1 MATFVQP
8 SRGSLTRR
16 CIKPLLQFSVR
27 IFAVAL
33 FCLPALAAQEFD
45 QSRHV
50 VVVVWDGMRPDFI
63 SKQNTPALWKLSR
76 EGVTFRDH
84 HSVYPSATM
93 VNGTALV
100 TGIYP
105 GKNGII
111 ANHVYRPDIDPRHTI
126 DVELPPVVKKGDEL
140 SGGKYISVPTVAEL
154 LQRAGGRTVI
164 AATKTVGL
172 LLDRQTNLKDQ
183 LAKANRAASPLGEG
197 ERRKVRGSTARD
209 NEKAETLALPS
220 PLGRERRRNSE
231 SEIHSQPAN
240 NVTLVAGKT
249 LPSSALAVI
258 TAALGPFP
266 SGHVEQD
273 AWTTKALT
281 DVLWKD
287 GVPPLSILWL
297 GEPDLTQHESAP
309 GAPTALAA
317 IKASDENLAA
327 ILAALDQSRGGGTAR
342 TTDLFIVSDHG
353 FSTIERSVDL
363 RKILN
368 DAGFSAKTEFGNEP
382 KIGDIMLAGN
392 GGSVLF
398 YVVGHDEKVI
408 RRLVEFLQQSDFA
421 GVIFTKQPMDGT
433 FGLEQAMIHPPS
445 PRSGAAS
452 SDHAPD
458 VGMAFRWSDRKNQF
472 GVLGMI
478 DADWQRAAGKG
489 THATLSRFDMHNTLI
504 AAGPDF
510 RRGETDDLPT
520 GNTDLAPTILQIL
533 GIKSPQ
539 PVDGR
544 ILSEA
549 MASSHIDAPSR
560 NGGLLGRSSLGEG
573 GQSAEQVL
581 SRKPET
587 KTIEATKD
595 FSAGHWRQ
603 SLKISRVGST
613 IYLDEGNGGF
623 VANQGAAVSKPPN

>member
-1 MATFVQP
+1 MAIFVQP
-8 SRGSLTRR
+8 SYGSLTTRYVNR
-16 CIKPLLQFSVR
+16 LLQFSVR

-33 FCLPALAAQEFD
+33 FCVPALAARAFD

-50 VVVVWDGMRPDFI
+50 VVVVWDGMRPDFV
-63 SKQNTPALWKLSR
+63 SEQNTPALWKLSR
-76 EGVTFRDH
+76 EGVTFRNH

-100 TGIYP
+100 TGVYP
-105 GKNGII
+105 GKNGIV
-111 ANHVYRPDIDPRHTI
+111 ANHVYRPDIDPHHTI

-140 SGGKYISVPTVAEL
+140 SGGKYISVPTIAEIVE
-154 LQRAGGRTVI
+154 RAGGRTVI

-183 LAKANRAASPLGEG
+183 LGKANRAASPLGEG
-197 ERRKVRGSTARD
+197 ERMARRAVAERRREVRGSDTPD
-209 NEKAETLALPS
+209 NEKAETLTLPS

-231 SEIHSQPAN
+231 SEIHSQPAIN
-240 NVTLVAGKT
+240 SVILVAGKT
-249 LPSSALAVI
+249 LPSSALAPI
-258 TAALGPFP
+258 TAALGAFP

-281 DVLWKD
+281 DVLWND

-309 GAPTALAA
+309 GAPAALAA
-317 IKASDENLAA
+317 IKSADKNLTAV
-327 ILAALDQSRGGGTAR
+327 LAALDQRKAAG

-368 DAGFSAKTEFGNEP
+368 DAGFTAKTEFTDEP
-382 KIGDIMLAGN
+382 KTGDLMLAGN
-392 GGSVLF
+392 GGSVLL
-398 YVVGHDEKVI
+398 YIIGHHEKVI

-421 GVIFTKQPMDGT
+421 GVIFTKQPMEGT
-433 FGLEQAMIHPPS
+433 FGLEQAMLQ
-445 PRSGAAS
+445 
-452 SDHAPD
+452 SDHAAD
-458 VGMAFRWSDRKNQF
+458 VVMAFRWNDAKNQF
-472 GVLGMI
+472 GVPGMI

-510 RRGETDDLPT
+510 RRGETADLPT

-539 PVDGR
+539 PLDGR

-549 MASSHIDAPSR
+549 MGSSHIDATSR
-560 NGGLLGRSSLGEG
+560 NGGH
-573 GQSAEQVL
+573 QSAEQAL
-581 SRKPET
+581 SGKPES
-587 KTIEATKD
+587 KRIEATKD
-595 FSAGHWRQ
+595 FAAGSWQQ
-603 SLKISRVGST
+603 SLRVSRVGST
-613 IYLDEGNGGF
+613 IYLDEGNGQF
-623 VANQGAAVSKPPN
+623 APK